1 MLSDSDRPTVAQAE
15 EDWVAAW
22 RAGLPE
28 AEAARIR
35 YRRRSDNAGY
45 KAGNL
50 QEFCARS
57 DADLMLPL
65 DADSLMTGPAIL
77 RLVRIMQA
85 HPRLGIL
92 QSLAVGAP
100 AASAFARLF
109 QFGMRHGMLPY
120 TLGAAWWGAECGPF
134 WGHNALVRIAPF
146 AAQCRLSPLRG
157 GGAVLSHDQVE
168 AVLMRRAGYEVR
180 VLPIEEGSF
189 EDNPPTL
196 LDHLARDV
204 RWCRGNLQYLRL
216 PPLPGLEPMS
226 RFQLVWAVLMFLN
239 PPALTLALL
248 LLPLRAATQDGPAAG
263 AAALYLLWLLLSLAP
278 KLAGYAAV
286 LADREARSA
295 HGGGMRFLAGALAEV
310 AASFLLLGASSVR
323 LTGAMI
329 GLALGRAGAWSAQD
343 RDARGLR
350 WREAFRTLG
359 GVTLFGSRLRCA
371 RAAVSP
377 VLLVWSLPLTL
388 GSLMAVPFCVLTA
401 APGRDAPWCGPAS
414 APPGRRSR
422 RPGRS
427 RASARGGRRD
437 SMRGIAFR
445 PDCPYMPASLRFIR
459 RFDVSWRRRRSTP
472 PGAGMALV
480 PVRAH
485 PGPAPAIEKTP
496 EIRPEALETTG
507 PTSLVG
513 LTREALKA
521 RLAAIGVPEREQRMR
536 AGQLW
541 HWINVRGASS
551 FDEMTNVSK
560 VLKGQLAGIH
570 TLDRPEVVSEQ
581 VSRDGTRKWLIRM
594 PPTGKHDHNRG
605 AEIECVYIPA
615 NDRGT
620 LCVSSQVG
628 CTLTCSFC
636 HTGTQRLGAQP
647 VVPGDRLAAGG
658 RPATASATG
667 PARLRRRAPSCRST
681 ARASSRTSS
690 SWAWASRSTTSTTSS
705 TRSA

>member
-1 MLSDSDRPTVAQAE
+1 MPQTDSSVIARAESSARAPLTTPTGLQACITLRRRRLAVLGLTLVTGLAFAAALAAVLAQDGFDGLDLALLACGIATLPWTVLGVWNAAIGFLLLRAGRAGLLAATPHAAAGEAETPLHLTTAVVMTLRNEDPARALSRLALVRESLERTGEGAAFRYHVLSDSDRPEVAQAE

-35 YRRRSDNAGY
+35 YRRRSENAGY

-57 DADLMLPL
+57 DADLILPL

-134 WGHNALVRIAPF
+134 WGHNAVVRIAPF
-146 AAQCRLSPLRG
+146 AAHCRLPALRG

-196 LDHLARDV
+196 LDHLARDA

-216 PPLPGLEPMS
+216 PPMPGLLPMS

-248 LLPLRAATQDGPAAG
+248 LLPWRAATHDGPAAG
-263 AAALYLLWLLLSLAP
+263 AAALYLVWLLLSLAP

-286 LADREARSA
+286 LADREARAA
-295 HGGGMRFLAGALAEV
+295 HGGGARFLAGMLAEV

-329 GLALGRAGAWSAQD
+329 GLALGRAGTWGAQD

-350 WREAFRTLG
+350 WGEGLAALP
-359 GVTLFGSRLRCA
+359 GVTLFGLLVCGA
-371 RAAVSP
+371 LALVSP
-377 VLLVWSLPLTL
+377 ALLVWSLPLTL
-388 GSLMAVPFCVLTA
+388 GSLLAVPFCVLTA
-401 APGRDAPWCGPAS
+401 APEAGRAMARAGLCATREEI
-414 APPGRRSR
+414 APP
-422 RPGRS
+422 
-427 RASARGGRRD
+427 
-437 SMRGIAFR
+437 
-445 PDCPYMPASLRFIR
+445 
-459 RFDVSWRRRRSTP
+459 W
-472 PGAGMALV
+472 
-480 PVRAH
+480 
-485 PGPAPAIEKTP
+485 
-496 EIRPEALETTG
+496 EI
-507 PTSLVG
+507 
-513 LTREALKA
+513 A
-521 RLAAIGVPEREQRMR
+521 RLGEGRAA
-536 AGQLW
+536 
-541 HWINVRGASS
+541 
-551 FDEMTNVSK
+551 
-560 VLKGQLAGIH
+560 
-570 TLDRPEVVSEQ
+570 
-581 VSRDGTRKWLIRM
+581 
-594 PPTGKHDHNRG
+594 
-605 AEIECVYIPA
+605 
-615 NDRGT
+615 
-620 LCVSSQVG
+620 
-628 CTLTCSFC
+628 
-636 HTGTQRLGAQP
+636 
-647 VVPGDRLAAGG
+647 
-658 RPATASATG
+658 
-667 PARLRRRAPSCRST
+667 
-681 ARASSRTSS
+681 
-690 SWAWASRSTTSTTSS
+690 
-705 TRSA
+705 

>member
-1 MLSDSDRPTVAQAE
+1 MPQTDSSVIARAKSSARAPLTTPTGLQACITLRRRRLAVLGLTLVTGLAFAAALAAVLAQDGFDGLDLALLACGIATLPWTVLGVWNAAIGFLLLRAGRAGLLAAAPHAAAGEAETPLHLTTAVVMTLRNEDPARALSRLALVRESLERTGEGAAFRYHVLSDSDRPEVAQAE

-35 YRRRSDNAGY
+35 YRRRSENAGY

-134 WGHNALVRIAPF
+134 WGHNAVVRIAPF
-146 AAQCRLSPLRG
+146 AAHCRLPALRG

-196 LDHLARDV
+196 LDHLARDA

-216 PPLPGLEPMS
+216 PPMPGLLPMS

-248 LLPLRAATQDGPAAG
+248 LLPWRAATHDGPAAG
-263 AAALYLLWLLLSLAP
+263 AAALYLVWLLLSLAP

-286 LADREARSA
+286 LADREARAA
-295 HGGGMRFLAGALAEV
+295 HGGGARFLAGMLAEV

-329 GLALGRAGAWSAQD
+329 GLALGRAGTWGAQD

-350 WREAFRTLG
+350 WGEGLAALP
-359 GVTLFGSRLRCA
+359 GVTLFGLLVCGA
-371 RAAVSP
+371 LALVSP
-377 VLLVWSLPLTL
+377 ALLVWSLPLTL
-388 GSLMAVPFCVLTA
+388 GSLLAVPFCVLTA
-401 APGRDAPWCGPAS
+401 APEAGRAMARAGLCATREEI
-414 APPGRRSR
+414 APP
-422 RPGRS
+422 
-427 RASARGGRRD
+427 
-437 SMRGIAFR
+437 
-445 PDCPYMPASLRFIR
+445 
-459 RFDVSWRRRRSTP
+459 W
-472 PGAGMALV
+472 
-480 PVRAH
+480 
-485 PGPAPAIEKTP
+485 
-496 EIRPEALETTG
+496 EI
-507 PTSLVG
+507 
-513 LTREALKA
+513 A
-521 RLAAIGVPEREQRMR
+521 RLGEGRAA
-536 AGQLW
+536 
-541 HWINVRGASS
+541 
-551 FDEMTNVSK
+551 
-560 VLKGQLAGIH
+560 
-570 TLDRPEVVSEQ
+570 
-581 VSRDGTRKWLIRM
+581 
-594 PPTGKHDHNRG
+594 
-605 AEIECVYIPA
+605 
-615 NDRGT
+615 
-620 LCVSSQVG
+620 
-628 CTLTCSFC
+628 
-636 HTGTQRLGAQP
+636 
-647 VVPGDRLAAGG
+647 
-658 RPATASATG
+658 
-667 PARLRRRAPSCRST
+667 
-681 ARASSRTSS
+681 
-690 SWAWASRSTTSTTSS
+690 
-705 TRSA
+705 

>member
-1 MLSDSDRPTVAQAE
+1 MPQTDSSVLARAESSARAPLTTPTGLQACITLRRRRLAVLGLTLVTGLAFAAALAAVLAQDGFDGLDLALLACGIATLPWTVLGVWNAAIGFLLLRAGRAGLLAAAPHAAAGEAEAPLHLTTAVVMTLRNEDPARALSRLALVRESLERTGEGAAFRYHVLSDSDRPEVARAE

-35 YRRRSDNAGY
+35 YRRRADNAGY

-50 QEFCARS
+50 QEFCAGS

-134 WGHNALVRIAPF
+134 WGHNAVVRIAPF
-146 AAQCRLSPLRG
+146 AAHCRLPALRG

-196 LDHLARDV
+196 LDHLARDA

-216 PPLPGLEPMS
+216 PPMPGLLPMS

-248 LLPLRAATQDGPAAG
+248 LLPWRAATHDGPAAG
-263 AAALYLLWLLLSLAP
+263 AVALYLVWLLLSLAP

-286 LADREARSA
+286 LADREARAA
-295 HGGGMRFLAGALAEV
+295 HGGGARFLAGMLAEV

-329 GLALGRAGAWSAQD
+329 GLALGRAGSWSAQD

-350 WREAFRTLG
+350 WGEGLAALP
-359 GVTLFGSRLRCA
+359 GVTLFGLLVCGA
-371 RAAVSP
+371 LALVSP
-377 VLLVWSLPLTL
+377 ALLVWSLPLTL
-388 GSLMAVPFCVLTA
+388 GSLLAVPFCVLTA
-401 APGRDAPWCGPAS
+401 APEAGRAMVRAGLCATREEI
-414 APPGRRSR
+414 APPWE
-422 RPGRS
+422 
-427 RASARGGRRD
+427 
-437 SMRGIAFR
+437 IA
-445 PDCPYMPASLRFIR
+445 
-459 RFDVSWRRRRSTP
+459 
-472 PGAGMALV
+472 
-480 PVRAH
+480 
-485 PGPAPAIEKTP
+485 
-496 EIRPEALETTG
+496 
-507 PTSLVG
+507 
-513 LTREALKA
+513 
-521 RLAAIGVPEREQRMR
+521 
-536 AGQLW
+536 
-541 HWINVRGASS
+541 
-551 FDEMTNVSK
+551 
-560 VLKGQLAGIH
+560 
-570 TLDRPEVVSEQ
+570 
-581 VSRDGTRKWLIRM
+581 
-594 PPTGKHDHNRG
+594 
-605 AEIECVYIPA
+605 
-615 NDRGT
+615 
-620 LCVSSQVG
+620 
-628 CTLTCSFC
+628 
-636 HTGTQRLGAQP
+636 RLGA
-647 VVPGDRLAAGG
+647 GRAA
-658 RPATASATG
+658 
-667 PARLRRRAPSCRST
+667 
-681 ARASSRTSS
+681 
-690 SWAWASRSTTSTTSS
+690 
-705 TRSA
+705 

>member
-1 MLSDSDRPTVAQAE
+1 MPQTDSSVIARAESSARAPLTTPTGLQACITLRRRRLAVLGLTLVTGLAFAAALAAVLAQDGFDGLDLALLACGIATLPWTVLGVWNAAIGFLLLRAGRAGLLAAAPHAAAGEAETPLHLTTAVVMTLRNEDPARALSRLALVRESLERTGEGAAFRYHVLSDSDRPEVARAE

-35 YRRRSDNAGY
+35 YRRRSENAGY

-134 WGHNALVRIAPF
+134 WGHNAVVRIAPF
-146 AAQCRLSPLRG
+146 AAHCRLPALRG

-196 LDHLARDV
+196 LDHLARDA

-216 PPLPGLEPMS
+216 PPMPGLLPMS

-248 LLPLRAATQDGPAAG
+248 LLPWRAATHDGPAAG
-263 AAALYLLWLLLSLAP
+263 AAALYLVWLLLSLAP
-278 KLAGYAAV
+278 KLAGYAAL
-286 LADREARSA
+286 LADREARAA
-295 HGGGMRFLAGALAEV
+295 HGGGARFLAGMLAEV

-329 GLALGRAGAWSAQD
+329 GLALGRAGTWGAQD

-350 WREAFRTLG
+350 WGEGLAALP
-359 GVTLFGSRLRCA
+359 GVTLFGLLVCGA
-371 RAAVSP
+371 LALVSP
-377 VLLVWSLPLTL
+377 ALLVWSLPLTL
-388 GSLMAVPFCVLTA
+388 GSLLAVPFCVLTA
-401 APGRDAPWCGPAS
+401 APEAGRAMARAGLCATREEI
-414 APPGRRSR
+414 APP
-422 RPGRS
+422 
-427 RASARGGRRD
+427 
-437 SMRGIAFR
+437 
-445 PDCPYMPASLRFIR
+445 
-459 RFDVSWRRRRSTP
+459 W
-472 PGAGMALV
+472 
-480 PVRAH
+480 
-485 PGPAPAIEKTP
+485 
-496 EIRPEALETTG
+496 EI
-507 PTSLVG
+507 
-513 LTREALKA
+513 A
-521 RLAAIGVPEREQRMR
+521 RLGEGRAA
-536 AGQLW
+536 
-541 HWINVRGASS
+541 
-551 FDEMTNVSK
+551 
-560 VLKGQLAGIH
+560 
-570 TLDRPEVVSEQ
+570 
-581 VSRDGTRKWLIRM
+581 
-594 PPTGKHDHNRG
+594 
-605 AEIECVYIPA
+605 
-615 NDRGT
+615 
-620 LCVSSQVG
+620 
-628 CTLTCSFC
+628 
-636 HTGTQRLGAQP
+636 
-647 VVPGDRLAAGG
+647 
-658 RPATASATG
+658 
-667 PARLRRRAPSCRST
+667 
-681 ARASSRTSS
+681 
-690 SWAWASRSTTSTTSS
+690 
-705 TRSA
+705 

>member
-1 MLSDSDRPTVAQAE
+1 MPQTDSSVIARAESSARAPLTTPTGLQACITLRRRRLAVLGLTLVTGLAFAAALAAVLAQDGFDGLDLALLACGIATLPWTVLGVWNAAIGFLLLRAGRAGLLAAAPHAAAGEAETPLHLTTAVVMTLRNEDPARALSRLALVRESLVRTGEGAAFRYHVLSDSDRPEVARAE

-35 YRRRSDNAGY
+35 YRRRSENAGY
-45 KAGNL
+45 KAGNM

-134 WGHNALVRIAPF
+134 WGHNAVVRIAPF
-146 AAQCRLSPLRG
+146 AAHCRLPALRG

-196 LDHLARDV
+196 LDHLARDA

-216 PPLPGLEPMS
+216 PPMPGLLPMS

-248 LLPLRAATQDGPAAG
+248 LLPWRAATHDGPAAG
-263 AAALYLLWLLLSLAP
+263 AAALYLVWLLLSLAP

-286 LADREARSA
+286 LADREARAA
-295 HGGGMRFLAGALAEV
+295 HGGGARFLAGMLAEV
-310 AASFLLLGASSVR
+310 AASLLLLGASSVR

-329 GLALGRAGAWSAQD
+329 GLALGRAGTWGAQD

-350 WREAFRTLG
+350 WGEGLAALP
-359 GVTLFGSRLRCA
+359 GVTLFGLLVCGA
-371 RAAVSP
+371 LALVSP
-377 VLLVWSLPLTL
+377 ALLVWSLPLTL
-388 GSLMAVPFCVLTA
+388 GSLLAVPFCVLTA
-401 APGRDAPWCGPAS
+401 APEAGRAMARAGLCATREEI
-414 APPGRRSR
+414 APP
-422 RPGRS
+422 
-427 RASARGGRRD
+427 
-437 SMRGIAFR
+437 
-445 PDCPYMPASLRFIR
+445 
-459 RFDVSWRRRRSTP
+459 W
-472 PGAGMALV
+472 
-480 PVRAH
+480 
-485 PGPAPAIEKTP
+485 
-496 EIRPEALETTG
+496 EI
-507 PTSLVG
+507 
-513 LTREALKA
+513 A
-521 RLAAIGVPEREQRMR
+521 RLGEGRAA
-536 AGQLW
+536 
-541 HWINVRGASS
+541 
-551 FDEMTNVSK
+551 
-560 VLKGQLAGIH
+560 
-570 TLDRPEVVSEQ
+570 
-581 VSRDGTRKWLIRM
+581 
-594 PPTGKHDHNRG
+594 
-605 AEIECVYIPA
+605 
-615 NDRGT
+615 
-620 LCVSSQVG
+620 
-628 CTLTCSFC
+628 
-636 HTGTQRLGAQP
+636 
-647 VVPGDRLAAGG
+647 
-658 RPATASATG
+658 
-667 PARLRRRAPSCRST
+667 
-681 ARASSRTSS
+681 
-690 SWAWASRSTTSTTSS
+690 
-705 TRSA
+705 

>member
-1 MLSDSDRPTVAQAE
+1 MPQTDSSVIARAESSARAPLTTPTGLQACITLRRRRLAVLGLTLVTGLAFAAALAAVLAQDGFDGLDLALLACGIATLPWTVLGVWNAAIGFLLLRAGRAGLLAAAPHAAAGEAETPLHLTTAVVMTLRNEDPARALSRLALVRESLVRTGEGAAFRYHVLSDSDRPEVAQAE

-35 YRRRSDNAGY
+35 YRRRSENAGY

-120 TLGAAWWGAECGPF
+120 TLGAAWWGAESGPF
-134 WGHNALVRIAPF
+134 WGHNAVVRIAPF
-146 AAQCRLSPLRG
+146 AAHCRLPALRG

-196 LDHLARDV
+196 LDHLARDA

-216 PPLPGLEPMS
+216 PPMPGLLPMS

-248 LLPLRAATQDGPAAG
+248 LLPWRAATHDGPAAG
-263 AAALYLLWLLLSLAP
+263 AAALYLVWLLLSLAP

-286 LADREARSA
+286 LADREARAA
-295 HGGGMRFLAGALAEV
+295 HGGGARFLAGMLAEV

-329 GLALGRAGAWSAQD
+329 GLALGRAGSWSAQD

-350 WREAFRTLG
+350 WSEGLAALP
-359 GVTLFGSRLRCA
+359 GVTLFGLLVCGA
-371 RAAVSP
+371 LALVSP
-377 VLLVWSLPLTL
+377 ALLVWSLPLTL
-388 GSLMAVPFCVLTA
+388 GSLLAVPFCVLTA
-401 APGRDAPWCGPAS
+401 APEAGRAMARAGLCATREEI
-414 APPGRRSR
+414 APP
-422 RPGRS
+422 
-427 RASARGGRRD
+427 
-437 SMRGIAFR
+437 
-445 PDCPYMPASLRFIR
+445 
-459 RFDVSWRRRRSTP
+459 W
-472 PGAGMALV
+472 
-480 PVRAH
+480 
-485 PGPAPAIEKTP
+485 
-496 EIRPEALETTG
+496 EI
-507 PTSLVG
+507 
-513 LTREALKA
+513 A
-521 RLAAIGVPEREQRMR
+521 RLGEGRAA
-536 AGQLW
+536 
-541 HWINVRGASS
+541 
-551 FDEMTNVSK
+551 
-560 VLKGQLAGIH
+560 
-570 TLDRPEVVSEQ
+570 
-581 VSRDGTRKWLIRM
+581 
-594 PPTGKHDHNRG
+594 
-605 AEIECVYIPA
+605 
-615 NDRGT
+615 
-620 LCVSSQVG
+620 
-628 CTLTCSFC
+628 
-636 HTGTQRLGAQP
+636 
-647 VVPGDRLAAGG
+647 
-658 RPATASATG
+658 
-667 PARLRRRAPSCRST
+667 
-681 ARASSRTSS
+681 
-690 SWAWASRSTTSTTSS
+690 
-705 TRSA
+705 

>member
-1 MLSDSDRPTVAQAE
+1 MPQTDSSVLARAESSARAPLTTPTGLQACTTLRRRRLAVLGLTLVTGLAFAAALAAVLAQDGFDGLDLALLACGIATLPWTVLGVWNAAIGYLLLRAGRAGLLAAAPHAAAGEAQTPLHLTTAVVMTLRNEDPARALSRLALVRESLERTGEGAAFRYHVLSDSDRPEVAQAE

-35 YRRRSDNAGY
+35 YRRRADNAGY

-50 QEFCARS
+50 QEFCAGS

-134 WGHNALVRIAPF
+134 WGHNAVVRIAPF
-146 AAQCRLSPLRG
+146 AAHCRLPALRG

-196 LDHLARDV
+196 LDHLARDA

-216 PPLPGLEPMS
+216 PPMPGLLPMS

-248 LLPLRAATQDGPAAG
+248 LLPWRAATHDGPAAG
-263 AAALYLLWLLLSLAP
+263 AAALYLVWLLLSLAP

-286 LADREARSA
+286 LADREARAA
-295 HGGGMRFLAGALAEV
+295 HGGGARFLAGMLAEV

-329 GLALGRAGAWSAQD
+329 GLALGRAGSWSAQD

-350 WREAFRTLG
+350 WGEGLAALP
-359 GVTLFGSRLRCA
+359 GVTLFGLLVCGA
-371 RAAVSP
+371 LALVSP
-377 VLLVWSLPLTL
+377 ALLAWSLPLTL
-388 GSLMAVPFCVLTA
+388 GSLLAVPFCVLTA
-401 APGRDAPWCGPAS
+401 APEAGRAMVRAGLCATREEI
-414 APPGRRSR
+414 APP
-422 RPGRS
+422 
-427 RASARGGRRD
+427 
-437 SMRGIAFR
+437 
-445 PDCPYMPASLRFIR
+445 
-459 RFDVSWRRRRSTP
+459 W
-472 PGAGMALV
+472 
-480 PVRAH
+480 
-485 PGPAPAIEKTP
+485 
-496 EIRPEALETTG
+496 EI
-507 PTSLVG
+507 
-513 LTREALKA
+513 A
-521 RLAAIGVPEREQRMR
+521 RLGEGRAA
-536 AGQLW
+536 
-541 HWINVRGASS
+541 
-551 FDEMTNVSK
+551 
-560 VLKGQLAGIH
+560 
-570 TLDRPEVVSEQ
+570 
-581 VSRDGTRKWLIRM
+581 
-594 PPTGKHDHNRG
+594 
-605 AEIECVYIPA
+605 
-615 NDRGT
+615 
-620 LCVSSQVG
+620 
-628 CTLTCSFC
+628 
-636 HTGTQRLGAQP
+636 
-647 VVPGDRLAAGG
+647 
-658 RPATASATG
+658 
-667 PARLRRRAPSCRST
+667 
-681 ARASSRTSS
+681 
-690 SWAWASRSTTSTTSS
+690 
-705 TRSA
+705 

>member
-1 MLSDSDRPTVAQAE
+1 MPQTDSSVIARAESSARAPLTTPTGLQACITLRRRRLAVLGLTLVTGLAFAAALAAVLAQDGFDGLDLALLACGIATLPWTVLGVWNAAIGFLLLRAGRAGLLAATPHAAAGEAETPLHLTTAVVMTLRNEDPARALSRLALVRESLERTGEGAAFRYHVLSDSDRPEVAQAE

-35 YRRRSDNAGY
+35 YRRRSENAGY

-134 WGHNALVRIAPF
+134 WGHNAVVRIAPF
-146 AAQCRLSPLRG
+146 AAHCRLPALRG

-196 LDHLARDV
+196 LDHLARDA

-216 PPLPGLEPMS
+216 PPMPGLLPMS

-248 LLPLRAATQDGPAAG
+248 LLPWRAATHDGPAAG
-263 AAALYLLWLLLSLAP
+263 AAALYLVWLLLSLAP

-286 LADREARSA
+286 LADREARAA
-295 HGGGMRFLAGALAEV
+295 HGGGARFLAGMLAEV

-329 GLALGRAGAWSAQD
+329 GLALGRAGTWGAQD

-350 WREAFRTLG
+350 WGEGLAALP
-359 GVTLFGSRLRCA
+359 GVTLFGLLVCGA
-371 RAAVSP
+371 LALVSP
-377 VLLVWSLPLTL
+377 ALLVWSLPLTL
-388 GSLMAVPFCVLTA
+388 GSLLAVPFCVLTA
-401 APGRDAPWCGPAS
+401 APEAGRAMARAGLCATREEI
-414 APPGRRSR
+414 APP
-422 RPGRS
+422 
-427 RASARGGRRD
+427 
-437 SMRGIAFR
+437 
-445 PDCPYMPASLRFIR
+445 
-459 RFDVSWRRRRSTP
+459 W
-472 PGAGMALV
+472 
-480 PVRAH
+480 
-485 PGPAPAIEKTP
+485 
-496 EIRPEALETTG
+496 EI
-507 PTSLVG
+507 
-513 LTREALKA
+513 A
-521 RLAAIGVPEREQRMR
+521 RLGEGRAA
-536 AGQLW
+536 
-541 HWINVRGASS
+541 
-551 FDEMTNVSK
+551 
-560 VLKGQLAGIH
+560 
-570 TLDRPEVVSEQ
+570 
-581 VSRDGTRKWLIRM
+581 
-594 PPTGKHDHNRG
+594 
-605 AEIECVYIPA
+605 
-615 NDRGT
+615 
-620 LCVSSQVG
+620 
-628 CTLTCSFC
+628 
-636 HTGTQRLGAQP
+636 
-647 VVPGDRLAAGG
+647 
-658 RPATASATG
+658 
-667 PARLRRRAPSCRST
+667 
-681 ARASSRTSS
+681 
-690 SWAWASRSTTSTTSS
+690 
-705 TRSA
+705 

>member
-1 MLSDSDRPTVAQAE
+1 MPQTDSSVIARAESSARAPLTTPTGLQACITLRRRRLAVLGLTLVTGLAFAAALAAVLAQDGFDGLDLALLACGIATLPWTVLGVWNAAIGFLLLRAGRAGLLAAAPHAAAGEAETPLHLTTAVVMTLRNEDPARALSRLALVRESLERTGEGAAFRYHVLSDSDRPEVAQAE

-35 YRRRSDNAGY
+35 YRRRSENAGY

-134 WGHNALVRIAPF
+134 WGHNAVVRIAPF
-146 AAQCRLSPLRG
+146 AAHCRLPALRG

-196 LDHLARDV
+196 LDHLARDA

-216 PPLPGLEPMS
+216 PPMPGLLPMS

-248 LLPLRAATQDGPAAG
+248 LLPWRAATHDGPAAG
-263 AAALYLLWLLLSLAP
+263 AAALYLVWLLLSLAP

-286 LADREARSA
+286 LADREARAA
-295 HGGGMRFLAGALAEV
+295 HGGGARFLAGMLAEV

-329 GLALGRAGAWSAQD
+329 GLALGRAGTWGAQD

-350 WREAFRTLG
+350 WGEGLAALP
-359 GVTLFGSRLRCA
+359 GVTLFGLLVCGA
-371 RAAVSP
+371 LALVSP
-377 VLLVWSLPLTL
+377 ALLVWSLPLTL
-388 GSLMAVPFCVLTA
+388 GSLLAVPFCVLTA
-401 APGRDAPWCGPAS
+401 APEAGRAMARAGLCATREEI
-414 APPGRRSR
+414 APP
-422 RPGRS
+422 
-427 RASARGGRRD
+427 
-437 SMRGIAFR
+437 
-445 PDCPYMPASLRFIR
+445 
-459 RFDVSWRRRRSTP
+459 W
-472 PGAGMALV
+472 
-480 PVRAH
+480 
-485 PGPAPAIEKTP
+485 
-496 EIRPEALETTG
+496 EI
-507 PTSLVG
+507 
-513 LTREALKA
+513 A
-521 RLAAIGVPEREQRMR
+521 RLGEGRAA
-536 AGQLW
+536 
-541 HWINVRGASS
+541 
-551 FDEMTNVSK
+551 
-560 VLKGQLAGIH
+560 
-570 TLDRPEVVSEQ
+570 
-581 VSRDGTRKWLIRM
+581 
-594 PPTGKHDHNRG
+594 
-605 AEIECVYIPA
+605 
-615 NDRGT
+615 
-620 LCVSSQVG
+620 
-628 CTLTCSFC
+628 
-636 HTGTQRLGAQP
+636 
-647 VVPGDRLAAGG
+647 
-658 RPATASATG
+658 
-667 PARLRRRAPSCRST
+667 
-681 ARASSRTSS
+681 
-690 SWAWASRSTTSTTSS
+690 
-705 TRSA
+705 

>member
-1 MLSDSDRPTVAQAE
+1 MPQTDSSVVARAESSARAPLTTPTGLQACITLRRRRLAVLGLTLVTGLGFALALAAVLAQDGFDGLDLALLACGLATLPWTVLGVWNAAIGFLLLRAGRAGLLAAAPHAAAGEGDAPLHLTTAVVMTLRNEYPGRALARLALVRESLERTGHGAAFFYHVLSDSDRPTVAQAE

-146 AAQCRLSPLRG
+146 AAHCRLSPLRG

-359 GVTLFGSRLRCA
+359 GVTLFGVLVCGA
-371 RAAVSP
+371 LAAVSP

-401 APGRDAPWCGPAS
+401 APGAGRAMVRSGLCATREEI
-414 APPGRRSR
+414 APPWE
-422 RPGRS
+422 
-427 RASARGGRRD
+427 
-437 SMRGIAFR
+437 IA
-445 PDCPYMPASLRFIR
+445 
-459 RFDVSWRRRRSTP
+459 
-472 PGAGMALV
+472 
-480 PVRAH
+480 
-485 PGPAPAIEKTP
+485 
-496 EIRPEALETTG
+496 
-507 PTSLVG
+507 
-513 LTREALKA
+513 
-521 RLAAIGVPEREQRMR
+521 
-536 AGQLW
+536 
-541 HWINVRGASS
+541 
-551 FDEMTNVSK
+551 
-560 VLKGQLAGIH
+560 
-570 TLDRPEVVSEQ
+570 
-581 VSRDGTRKWLIRM
+581 
-594 PPTGKHDHNRG
+594 
-605 AEIECVYIPA
+605 
-615 NDRGT
+615 
-620 LCVSSQVG
+620 
-628 CTLTCSFC
+628 
-636 HTGTQRLGAQP
+636 RLGA
-647 VVPGDRLAAGG
+647 GRAA
-658 RPATASATG
+658 
-667 PARLRRRAPSCRST
+667 
-681 ARASSRTSS
+681 
-690 SWAWASRSTTSTTSS
+690 
-705 TRSA
+705 

>member
-1 MLSDSDRPTVAQAE
+1 MPQTDSSVIARAESSARAPLTTPTGLQACITLRRRRLAVLGLTLVTGLAFAAALAAVLAQDGFDGLDLALLACGIATLPWTVLGVWNAAIGFLLLRAGRAGLLAAAPHAAAGEAETPLHLTTAVVMTLRNEDPARALSRLALVRESLVRTGEGAAFRYHVLSDSDRPEVAQAE

-35 YRRRSDNAGY
+35 YRRRSENAGY

-134 WGHNALVRIAPF
+134 WGHNAVVRIAPF
-146 AAQCRLSPLRG
+146 AAHCRLPALRG

-196 LDHLARDV
+196 LDHLARDA

-216 PPLPGLEPMS
+216 PPMPGLLPMS

-248 LLPLRAATQDGPAAG
+248 LLPWRAATHDGPAAG
-263 AAALYLLWLLLSLAP
+263 AAALYLVWLLLSLAP
-278 KLAGYAAV
+278 KLAGYAAL
-286 LADREARSA
+286 LADREARAA
-295 HGGGMRFLAGALAEV
+295 HGGGRFLAGMLAEV

-329 GLALGRAGAWSAQD
+329 GLALGRAGTWGAQD

-350 WREAFRTLG
+350 WGEGLAALP
-359 GVTLFGSRLRCA
+359 GVTLFGLLVCGA
-371 RAAVSP
+371 LALVSP
-377 VLLVWSLPLTL
+377 ALLVWSLPLTL
-388 GSLMAVPFCVLTA
+388 GSLLAVPFCVLTA
-401 APGRDAPWCGPAS
+401 APEAGRAMARAGLCATREEI
-414 APPGRRSR
+414 APP
-422 RPGRS
+422 
-427 RASARGGRRD
+427 
-437 SMRGIAFR
+437 
-445 PDCPYMPASLRFIR
+445 
-459 RFDVSWRRRRSTP
+459 W
-472 PGAGMALV
+472 
-480 PVRAH
+480 
-485 PGPAPAIEKTP
+485 
-496 EIRPEALETTG
+496 EI
-507 PTSLVG
+507 
-513 LTREALKA
+513 A
-521 RLAAIGVPEREQRMR
+521 RLGEGRAA
-536 AGQLW
+536 
-541 HWINVRGASS
+541 
-551 FDEMTNVSK
+551 
-560 VLKGQLAGIH
+560 
-570 TLDRPEVVSEQ
+570 
-581 VSRDGTRKWLIRM
+581 
-594 PPTGKHDHNRG
+594 
-605 AEIECVYIPA
+605 
-615 NDRGT
+615 
-620 LCVSSQVG
+620 
-628 CTLTCSFC
+628 
-636 HTGTQRLGAQP
+636 
-647 VVPGDRLAAGG
+647 
-658 RPATASATG
+658 
-667 PARLRRRAPSCRST
+667 
-681 ARASSRTSS
+681 
-690 SWAWASRSTTSTTSS
+690 
-705 TRSA
+705 

>member
-1 MLSDSDRPTVAQAE
+1 MPQTDSSVIARAESSARAPLTTPTGLQACITLRRRRLAVLGLTLVTGLAFAAALAAVLAQDGFDGLDLALLACGIATLPWTVLGVWNAAIGFLLLRAGRAGLLAAAPHATAGEAEAPLHLTTAVVMTLRNEDPARALSRLALVRESLERTGAGAAFRYHVLSDSDRPEVAQAE

-35 YRRRSDNAGY
+35 YRRRADNAGY

-50 QEFCARS
+50 QEFCAGS

-134 WGHNALVRIAPF
+134 WGHNAVVRIAPF
-146 AAQCRLSPLRG
+146 AAHCRLPALRG

-196 LDHLARDV
+196 LDHLARDA

-216 PPLPGLEPMS
+216 PPMPGLLPMS

-248 LLPLRAATQDGPAAG
+248 LLPWRAATHDGPAAG
-263 AAALYLLWLLLSLAP
+263 AAALYLVWLLLSLAP

-286 LADREARSA
+286 LADREARAA
-295 HGGGMRFLAGALAEV
+295 HGGGARFLAGMLAEV

-329 GLALGRAGAWSAQD
+329 GLALGRAGSWSAQD

-350 WREAFRTLG
+350 WSEGLAALP
-359 GVTLFGSRLRCA
+359 GVTLFGLLVCGA
-371 RAAVSP
+371 LALVSP
-377 VLLVWSLPLTL
+377 ALLVWSLPLTL
-388 GSLMAVPFCVLTA
+388 GSLLAVPFCVLTA
-401 APGRDAPWCGPAS
+401 APEAGRAMVRAGLCATREEI
-414 APPGRRSR
+414 APP
-422 RPGRS
+422 
-427 RASARGGRRD
+427 
-437 SMRGIAFR
+437 
-445 PDCPYMPASLRFIR
+445 
-459 RFDVSWRRRRSTP
+459 W
-472 PGAGMALV
+472 
-480 PVRAH
+480 
-485 PGPAPAIEKTP
+485 
-496 EIRPEALETTG
+496 EI
-507 PTSLVG
+507 
-513 LTREALKA
+513 A
-521 RLAAIGVPEREQRMR
+521 RLGEGRAA
-536 AGQLW
+536 
-541 HWINVRGASS
+541 
-551 FDEMTNVSK
+551 
-560 VLKGQLAGIH
+560 
-570 TLDRPEVVSEQ
+570 
-581 VSRDGTRKWLIRM
+581 
-594 PPTGKHDHNRG
+594 
-605 AEIECVYIPA
+605 
-615 NDRGT
+615 
-620 LCVSSQVG
+620 
-628 CTLTCSFC
+628 
-636 HTGTQRLGAQP
+636 
-647 VVPGDRLAAGG
+647 
-658 RPATASATG
+658 
-667 PARLRRRAPSCRST
+667 
-681 ARASSRTSS
+681 
-690 SWAWASRSTTSTTSS
+690 
-705 TRSA
+705 